1 MNSITCKTFTAQVN
15 LGLNKGYSDELI
27 SLVKV
32 KEELL
37 SAQTK
42 IKEDF
47 NIVLSAKLRHCE
59 ILCLGQEEPSIELE
73 FIQYPK
79 FPSEEQSLKK
89 AILGLTKMLII
100 KLEQNRIVIVFSD
113 ETIMLEQSET
123 IDPKIQV

>member
-15 LGLNKGYSDELI
+15 LGLNKGYSNELI

-47 NIVLSAKLRHCE
+47 NIVLSTKLRHCE

-89 AILGLTKMLII
+89 AILALTEMLMI

-123 IDPKIQV
+123 IDPKIQF